1 MVKDAERVEMEVEE
15 SSVGI
20 SMAAS
25 SISVRYPVRLRAT
38 ANL

>member
-1 MVKDAERVEMEVEE
+1 MVKDAERVEMEAEE
-15 SSVGI
+15 SGVGI

-25 SISVRYPVRLRAT
+25 SISVRCPVRLRAT